1 MQLIHQHSLKSGGW
15 PGFEPGSLTFMASAL
30 TSKLEEVSDVTDDNL
45 GDTEPTGDILEKI
58 EVVTD
63 NIEDTQSPKVACKY
77 YQKNLCKF
85 GISGKGCKFNHLKP
99 CSRLLK
105 RGICQR
111 DGKCQAFHPPM
122 CKFSLQKRLCT
133 NPSCEYMHVKG
144 TKRQN
149 KDEHSKYSNVKSA
162 GKSSNTKH
170 NSKNTSNK
178 SIPNSTANNERLTV
192 KSSTVPKTGN
202 KSRPFLGLGQSSP
215 PQPPPLYQEVVGTG
229 SGEEMKIMMNLM
241 NQILQVLHT
250 GTQRQV
256 QQAQAVQLQ
265 AHPLLA
271 QPPGRHPML
280 FQTR

>member
-1 MQLIHQHSLKSGGW
+1 M
-15 PGFEPGSLTFMASAL
+15 
-30 TSKLEEVSDVTDDNL
+30 
-45 GDTEPTGDILEKI
+45 
-58 EVVTD
+58 
-63 NIEDTQSPKVACKY
+63 
-77 YQKNLCKF
+77 
-85 GISGKGCKFNHLKP
+85 
-99 CSRLLK
+99 
-105 RGICQR
+105 
-111 DGKCQAFHPPM
+111 
-122 CKFSLQKRLCT
+122 
-133 NPSCEYMHVKG
+133 
-144 TKRQN
+144 
-149 KDEHSKYSNVKSA
+149 

-170 NSKNTSNK
+170 NSKNTRNK
-178 SIPNSTANNERLTV
+178 SIPNSTANHERLTV
-192 KSSTVPKTGN
+192 KSSTVPKTGD